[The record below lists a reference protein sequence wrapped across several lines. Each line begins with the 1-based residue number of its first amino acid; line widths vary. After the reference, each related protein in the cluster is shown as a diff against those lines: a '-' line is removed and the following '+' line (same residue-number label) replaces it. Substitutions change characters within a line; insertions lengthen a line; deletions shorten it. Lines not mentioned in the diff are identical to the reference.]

1 MAQLFKSEVVQIMTD
16 TIVDMNRQMGAQQN
30 VPSEQVQ
37 KMIDESYTQLMM
49 VNGLL
54 YDKLKEI
61 GVIY

>member
-16 TIVDMNRQMGAQQN
+16 TIVDMNRQMGAQQG
-30 VPSEQVQ
+30 VPSDQVQ
-37 KMIDESYTQLMM
+37 KMIDDSYTQLML

>member
-16 TIVDMNRQMGAQQN
+16 TIVEMNRQMGIQQG

-37 KMIDESYTQLMM
+37 KMIDDSYTQLMM